1 MTELSLF
8 NSLFND
14 LLGNTSGSLYTTANT
29 PHVDITEEDKAYT
42 LEMEVPGRTENDV
55 TIELDHDSL
64 KIASKIEEKNV
75 TEKKEDK
82 KAPKY
87 ILKERRSCSF
97 ERRFTLPN
105 DVDTESI
112 KANFKNGILSITM
125 GKKAIATPKQIA
137 IEAC

>member
-14 LLGNTSGSLYTTANT
+14 LLGNTSSSLYTTANT
-29 PHVDITEEDKAYT
+29 PRVDIKEEDKAYI
-42 LEMEVPGRTENDV
+42 LEMELPGRNENDV
-55 TIELDHDSL
+55 SIELDHDSL

-87 ILKERRSCSF
+87 ILKEDLLYQ
-97 ERRFTLPN
+97 TMLTQN
-105 DVDTESI
+105 
-112 KANFKNGILSITM
+112 LSKLTSKM
-125 GKKAIATPKQIA
+125 VFFL
-137 IEAC
+137 

>member
-14 LLGNTSGSLYTTANT
+14 LLGNSSSSLYTTANA
-29 PHVDITEEDKAYT
+29 PRVDITEEDKAYT
-42 LEMEVPGRTENDV
+42 LEMELPGRTENDV

-64 KIASKIEEKNV
+64 KIASKPEEKNV
-75 TEKKEDK
+75 TEKKEEK
-82 KAPKY
+82 KAQKY
-87 ILKERRSCSF
+87 ILNERRTCSF
-97 ERRFTLPN
+97 ERRFILPS

-112 KANFKNGILSITM
+112 KANFKNGILTIKM
-125 GKKAIATPKQIA
+125 DKKAIATPKRIA

>member
-14 LLGNTSGSLYTTANT
+14 LLGNTSSSLYTTANT
-29 PHVDITEEDKAYT
+29 PRVDIKEEDKAYI
-42 LEMEVPGRTENDV
+42 LEMELPGRSENDV
-55 TIELDHDSL
+55 IIELDHDSL
-64 KIASKIEEKNV
+64 EIASGTEEKNV
-75 TEKKEDK
+75 TEKKDDK

-112 KANFKNGILSITM
+112 KANFKNGILSITL

>member
-42 LEMEVPGRTENDV
+42 LEMELPGRTENDV

-82 KAPKY
+82 K
-87 ILKERRSCSF
+87 E
-97 ERRFTLPN
+97 E
-105 DVDTESI
+105 
-112 KANFKNGILSITM
+112 
-125 GKKAIATPKQIA
+125 KKADK
-137 IEAC
+137 